1 MNDKAFHERKGW
13 GKDYWFAT
21 RKFKMQNAK
30 CRILGLRR
38 NYN

>member
-21 RKFKMQNAK
+21 LKNAE
-30 CRILGLRR
+30 CRISGLRR